1 MQTFY
6 KHSPIHLINET
17 IPGTVVFIST
27 CNGIES
33 VHTNEV
39 VRVQASS
46 NYSRLYFK
54 DGRSL
59 LVAKVLYH
67 FEELLK
73 LHHFIRVHNSHLLN
87 IKYIKKTQRYN
98 GIKIELITGET
109 ISMSRRMKK
118 NVLSTLK
125 EKINCYDTMVV

>member
-1 MQTFY
+1 MRTIYTQ
-6 KHSPIHLINET
+6 SPITLINEVHT
-17 IPGTVVFIST
+17 GPVVFIAT
-27 CNGIES
+27 CNGTET
-33 VHTNEV
+33 VYTNEV

-59 LVAKVLYH
+59 VVAKVLYH

-87 IKYIKKTQRYN
+87 IKYIKKAKRYS
-98 GIKIELITGET
+98 GIKIELITGEL
-109 ISMSRRMKK
+109 ISISRRKK
-118 NVLSTLK
+118 KAVLCTLR
-125 EKINCYDTMVV
+125 EKINCYETLVA

>member
-6 KHSPIHLINET
+6 KQSPIHLINET

-27 CNGIES
+27 CNGTES
-33 VHTNEV
+33 VLTNEV

-54 DGRSL
+54 DGRN
-59 LVAKVLYH
+59 LVVSKVLSH

-87 IKYIKKTQRYN
+87 IKYIKRAQRYN
-98 GIKIELITGET
+98 GIKIELITGEL
-109 ISMSRRMKK
+109 ISISRRRKK
-118 NVLSTLK
+118 TVLCTLK
-125 EKINCYDTMVV
+125 ERINCYDTMVA

>member
-6 KHSPIHLINET
+6 KHSPIHLINEI

-27 CNGIES
+27 CNGTES

-87 IKYIKKTQRYN
+87 IRYIKKTQRYT
-98 GIKIELITGET
+98 GIKIELITGEM
-109 ISMSRRMKK
+109 ISISRRMKK
-118 NVLSTLK
+118 NVLCTLK
-125 EKINCYDTMVV
+125 EKINRYDTMVA

>member
-1 MQTFY
+1 MQTNFI
-6 KHSPIHLINET
+6 HSPFL
-17 IPGTVVFIST
+17 PGSEANPGPVVFIAT
-27 CNGIES
+27 CNGTEP

-54 DGRSL
+54 DGRRL
-59 LVAKVLYH
+59 VVAKVLYH

-87 IKYIKKTQRYN
+87 MKYIKKSQRYN
-98 GIKIELITGET
+98 GEKIELINGET
-109 ISMSRRMKK
+109 IAISRRMKK
-118 NVLSTLK
+118 AVLIMLK
-125 EKINCYDTMVV
+125 EKINGYDTMVA

>member
-1 MQTFY
+1 MQTFFTNF
-6 KHSPIHLINET
+6 PIPSFNET
-17 IPGTVVFIST
+17 HSGTVVFIAT
-27 CNGIES
+27 CNGTES
-33 VHTNEV
+33 VHINEV

-59 LVAKVLYH
+59 VVAKVLYH

-87 IKYIKKTQRYN
+87 IRYIKKTQRHN

-109 ISMSRRMKK
+109 ISISRRMKK
-118 NVLSTLK
+118 SVLCILK
-125 EKINCYDTMVV
+125 EKINCYDPLVA